1 MHEIKIKING
11 DGTVNTGF
19 RERLRIGVASEM
31 NRVKFVFDVDE
42 TIEGTYQYLKFIRNG
57 VSYIYRVYNKEIVI
71 NKSILATPGIWL
83 FSFISTNGVIN
94 NRQLTGT
101 YAFISEPTEAVVIEG
116 ILEKGVTPE
125 EVEQLNTIYSMNFGE
140 LVIPDSVTE
149 IGSYFLYDS
158 RKTFSLHIGAGV
170 KTIGGYTFYKSFIPS
185 LTFDEHSQLETL
197 EDYAFYNIE
206 FENGI
211 TIPASVKTWGKH
223 CLQYGTPP
231 YIMFEKNSQ
240 INELGSYAF
249 WDLECAEI
257 CLPDNLKVFSGN
269 TYVISR
275 CENLEYLWIPNT
287 ITTAIPANAIMSGN
301 HIKRI
306 ELQEGFNISA
316 NFSNC
321 TELTTE
327 SIVEMLYALKNLK
340 GGSAKSLTLGA
351 TNLAKLN
358 NSQIEIA
365 TNKNWTLS

>member
-1 MHEIKIKING
+1 MEHLL
-11 DGTVNTGF
+11 T
-19 RERLRIGVASEM
+19 LC
-31 NRVKFVFDVDE
+31 
-42 TIEGTYQYLKFIRNG
+42 LK
-57 VSYIYRVYNKEIVI
+57 
-71 NKSILATPGIWL
+71 
-83 FSFISTNGVIN
+83 
-94 NRQLTGT
+94 
-101 YAFISEPTEAVVIEG
+101 
-116 ILEKGVTPE
+116 
-125 EVEQLNTIYSMNFGE
+125 
-140 LVIPDSVTE
+140 
-149 IGSYFLYDS
+149 
-158 RKTFSLHIGAGV
+158 
-170 KTIGGYTFYKSFIPS
+170 
-185 LTFDEHSQLETL
+185 
-197 EDYAFYNIE
+197 
-206 FENGI
+206 
-211 TIPASVKTWGKH
+211 
-223 CLQYGTPP
+223 
-231 YIMFEKNSQ
+231 KNSQ

-321 TELTTE
+321 AELTVE
-327 SIVEMLYALKNLK
+327 SIVEMLYALKNLN

-358 NSQIEIA
+358 DSQIAIA